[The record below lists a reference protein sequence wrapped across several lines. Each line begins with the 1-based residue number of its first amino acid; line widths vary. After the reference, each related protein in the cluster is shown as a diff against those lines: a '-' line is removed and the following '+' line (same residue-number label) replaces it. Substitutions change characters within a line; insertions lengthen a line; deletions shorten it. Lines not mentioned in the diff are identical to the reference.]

1 MAVKYLVSGGEG
13 ALGKTVISML
23 LQRGEKVRILMS
35 ELSDTRIY
43 RNNPNIE
50 ICYGISTDKD
60 SMREFFE
67 LDDPRNAVLFHTDE
81 YVSLSDSTNLTMR
94 RVNVIGAENIVDM
107 CLKRKVGK
115 LVYLSSA
122 YALNPE
128 VSGDSI
134 TIHFDRNK
142 VAGEYAKSKAEAAA
156 YVMEKVALN
165 RLNAVMVLPT
175 FIIGPGY
182 SQDYEINKVLNSYL
196 NNGTIPPKGGGRAFV
211 DVRDVANAMLT
222 LADKGEPGAGYIVS
236 GDYKTSDEFFKDV
249 NDIQGIE
256 APVKTASKLVMSKS
270 LAKLV
275 DFYYKITH
283 KENPREA
290 YTLFSENPDARF
302 EDNSKGILPE
312 TTISFKESLN
322 DTIKGAQQG
331 GIQAAAAAVP
341 KSDKKSDGPQGRSE
355 KKTSAEAMEA
365 RLKQTQAVASK
376 SSSETKTPPRTPF
389 ARAAAAAEAKA
400 AAEKQEE
407 NKSIIPQS
415 TLKDPETETKP
426 EPKANSET
434 SFRFG
439 STPTKFTK
447 AEVPLKSEPKA
458 EPAKPV
464 TPSAVPKSEPV
475 KSIIP
480 PLTPPAKEAEPK
492 AAEEPKK
499 EAPKTERPVSSGFPR
514 AAATP
519 SSGFPRAAATPSSAP
534 KAEPAPAAA
543 PVAKAAEPKAAEEP
557 KKEEAPKTERPVSSG
572 FPRAAA
578 TPSSAPAAPKTERPA
593 SSGFPRA
600 AATPS
605 SGFPR
610 AAATPSSTPK
620 AEPAAPAAAPVA
632 KEAEPK
638 VADAPKAEE
647 APRTGRPGST
657 GFPRAAATPSSGFP
671 RAVATPSSGFP
682 RAAATPSSTPKAEP
696 AAPAAAPAVKAAEP
710 KAAEEPKKEDVKK
723 EEAPKTE
730 RPGSTGFPRAAAT
743 PSSGFTKP
751 ADALSSATAQ
761 KKEPTLGS
769 GSFLGDDSKLGGSS
783 LGGES
788 SLGGSSLGGGSLGG
802 GSLGGGSL
810 GSGSLGG
817 GSLGGSTL
825 GGDPSLDGEPSLGGE
840 GLLHSDSSKQ
850 SINYAFMSAQAEH
863 NPFKPA
869 TSSEPS
875 PFKSAQPAQA
885 SSGPFKS
892 AQPAEQ
898 NPFKPIQSSASS
910 SNTVPSGPINSAF
923 KPAESAAPA
932 PKQDPAF
939 SKPQIA
945 SFSEADLSELE
956 EDIDKFGIPSGPVV
970 PPGIFAPPPKNGR
983 D

>member
-1 MAVKYLVSGGEG
+1 MSVKYLVSGGEG

-67 LDDPRNAVLFHTDE
+67 LEDPRSAVLFHTDE

-128 VSGDSI
+128 VSGDNI

-142 VAGEYAKSKAEAAA
+142 VEGEYAKSKAEAAA

-236 GDYKTSDEFFKDV
+236 GDYKTSGEFFQDV

-256 APVKTASKLVMSKS
+256 KPMKTASKLVMSKS

-331 GIQAAAAAVP
+331 GIQSSAAVTP
-341 KSDKKSDGPQGRSE
+341 KTDKKPDAQAKPE
-355 KKTSAEAMEA
+355 KKTAFDAMEA
-365 RLKQTQAVASK
+365 RLKQSQNVTAKAHTVSANPAEATAQRPAG
-376 SSSETKTPPRTPF
+376 TRP
-389 ARAAAAAEAKA
+389 AAAAAAKA
-400 AAEKQEE
+400 AAEEKEDE
-407 NKSIIPQS
+407 NKSIMPQS
-415 TLKDPETETKP
+415 SLKDPETETKAD
-426 EPKANSET
+426 EPKLNSET
-434 SFRFG
+434 TFRFG
-439 STPTKFTK
+439 GTPTKFTT
-447 AEVPLKSEPKA
+447 AEPKKSIIPGKDDAKAAPA
-458 EPAKPV
+458 EKKA
-464 TPSAVPKSEPV
+464 EPV

-480 PLTPPAKEAEPK
+480 DTPKAPSPSPFKTSEEPK
-492 AAEEPKK
+492 A
-499 EAPKTERPVSSGFPR
+499 EAPKAERPVSSGFPR

-519 SSGFPRAAATPSSAP
+519 SAAPRTERPASTGFPRAAATPSSAP
-534 KAEPAPAAA
+534 AAPAAPKAAEA
-543 PVAKAAEPKAAEEP
+543 PKAVETPKVEEAPKAAEPKAEEPKVEAPKAEEP
-557 KKEEAPKTERPVSSG
+557 KAEAPKAERPVSSG

-578 TPSSAPAAPKTERPA
+578 TPSAAPRTERPA
-593 SSGFPRA
+593 SAGFPRA

-605 SGFPR
+605 AAPKAERPGAGFPK
-610 AAATPSSTPK
+610 ASSTPK
-620 AEPAAPAAAPVA
+620 DD
-632 KEAEPK
+632 PK
-638 VADAPKAEE
+638 
-647 APRTGRPGST
+647 
-657 GFPRAAATPSSGFP
+657 PSSG
-671 RAVATPSSGFP
+671 PS
-682 RAAATPSSTPKAEP
+682 
-696 AAPAAAPAVKAAEP
+696 
-710 KAAEEPKKEDVKK
+710 
-723 EEAPKTE
+723 
-730 RPGSTGFPRAAAT
+730 
-743 PSSGFTKP
+743 
-751 ADALSSATAQ
+751 LS
-761 KKEPTLGS
+761 
-769 GSFLGDDSKLGGSS
+769 
-783 LGGES
+783 
-788 SLGGSSLGGGSLGG
+788 GSSLGGGLGG
-802 GSLGGGSL
+802 GS
-810 GSGSLGG
+810 
-817 GSLGGSTL
+817 
-825 GGDPSLDGEPSLGGE
+825 GE
-840 GLLHSDSSKQ
+840 GKLHSSDSSAQ
-850 SINYAFMSAQAEH
+850 SITAQFLSAQAANNNNAFKPAQSNEPSPFKPAMASTASTKAEPG

-869 TSSEPS
+869 PS
-875 PFKSAQPAQA
+875 AVPAQKPET
-885 SSGPFKS
+885 S
-892 AQPAEQ
+892 
-898 NPFKPIQSSASS
+898 NPF
-910 SNTVPSGPINSAF
+910 GGAF
-923 KPAESAAPA
+923 KPAEPAKAETPAPA
-932 PKQDPAF
+932 GNTYGFKPA
-939 SKPQIA
+939 A
-945 SFSEADLSELE
+945 SAEPEAKKAPLITEPTDDSFFD
-956 EDIDKFGIPSGPVV
+956 DIDEEFNKFNVIANSDSGSGPSV
-970 PPGIFAPPPKNGR
+970 PPGIFAPPPGN
-983 D
+983 

>member
-1 MAVKYLVSGGEG
+1 MSVKYLVSGGEG

-67 LDDPRNAVLFHTDE
+67 LEDPRSAVLFHTDE

-128 VSGDSI
+128 VSGDNI

-142 VAGEYAKSKAEAAA
+142 VEGEYAKSKAEAAA

-236 GDYKTSDEFFKDV
+236 GDYKTSGEFFQDV

-256 APVKTASKLVMSKS
+256 KPMKTASKLVMSKS

-302 EDNSKGILPE
+302 EDNSNGILPE

-331 GIQAAAAAVP
+331 GIQSSAAVTP
-341 KSDKKSDGPQGRSE
+341 KSDKKPDAQAKPE
-355 KKTSAEAMEA
+355 KKTAFDAMEA
-365 RLKQTQAVASK
+365 RLKQSQNVTAKAHTVSPNPAEATAQRPAG
-376 SSSETKTPPRTPF
+376 TRP
-389 ARAAAAAEAKA
+389 AAAAAAKA
-400 AAEKQEE
+400 AAEEKEDE
-407 NKSIIPQS
+407 NKSIMPQS
-415 TLKDPETETKP
+415 SLKDPETESKSD
-426 EPKANSET
+426 EPTPNKET
-434 SFRFG
+434 TFRFG
-439 STPTKFTK
+439 GTPTKFTT
-447 AEVPLKSEPKA
+447 AEPKKSIIPGKDDAKAAPA
-458 EPAKPV
+458 EKKP
-464 TPSAVPKSEPV
+464 EPV

-480 PLTPPAKEAEPK
+480 ETPKIPSPSPFKTSEEPKAEAPKAERPVSSGFPRATATPSAAPRTERPVSTGFPRAAATPSSAPAAPVAPKAAETPKVEEAPKAAEPK
-492 AAEEPKK
+492 AEAPKVELPKAEEPKA
-499 EAPKTERPVSSGFPR
+499 EAPKAERPVSSGFPR

-519 SSGFPRAAATPSSAP
+519 SAAPRTERPASAGFPRASATPSSAP
-534 KAEPAPAAA
+534 K
-543 PVAKAAEPKAAEEP
+543 
-557 KKEEAPKTERPVSSG
+557 TERPGAG
-572 FPRAAA
+572 FPKA
-578 TPSSAPAAPKTERPA
+578 
-593 SSGFPRA
+593 
-600 AATPS
+600 
-605 SGFPR
+605 
-610 AAATPSSTPK
+610 SSTPK
-620 AEPAAPAAAPVA
+620 DD
-632 KEAEPK
+632 PK
-638 VADAPKAEE
+638 SDA
-647 APRTGRPGST
+647 G
-657 GFPRAAATPSSGFP
+657 
-671 RAVATPSSGFP
+671 
-682 RAAATPSSTPKAEP
+682 
-696 AAPAAAPAVKAAEP
+696 
-710 KAAEEPKKEDVKK
+710 
-723 EEAPKTE
+723 
-730 RPGSTGFPRAAAT
+730 
-743 PSSGFTKP
+743 
-751 ADALSSATAQ
+751 
-761 KKEPTLGS
+761 
-769 GSFLGDDSKLGGSS
+769 
-783 LGGES
+783 S

-802 GSLGGGSL
+802 GS
-810 GSGSLGG
+810 
-817 GSLGGSTL
+817 
-825 GGDPSLDGEPSLGGE
+825 GE
-840 GLLHSDSSKQ
+840 GKLHSSDSSAQ
-850 SINYAFMSAQAEH
+850 SITAQFLSAQAANNNNAFKPAQSNEPSPFKPVTATNTGSSKAEPG

-869 TSSEPS
+869 PS
-875 PFKSAQPAQA
+875 AAPAQ
-885 SSGPFKS
+885 K
-892 AQPAEQ
+892 AETS
-898 NPFKPIQSSASS
+898 NPF
-910 SNTVPSGPINSAF
+910 GGAF
-923 KPAESAAPA
+923 KPAEPVKAETPAPA
-932 PKQDPAF
+932 ANTFGFKPAA
-939 SKPQIA
+939 A
-945 SFSEADLSELE
+945 SAEAETKKAPLITEPTDDSFFD
-956 EDIDKFGIPSGPVV
+956 DIDEEFNKFNVIANSDSGSGPAV
-970 PPGIFAPPPKNGR
+970 PPGIFAPPPGN
-983 D
+983 

>member
-1 MAVKYLVSGGEG
+1 MSVKYLVSGGEG

-67 LDDPRNAVLFHTDE
+67 LEDPRSAVLFHTDE

-128 VSGDSI
+128 VSGEEI

-142 VAGEYAKSKAEAAA
+142 VEGEYAKSKAEAAA

-182 SQDYEINKVLNSYL
+182 SEDYEINKVLNSYL

-236 GDYKTSDEFFKDV
+236 GDYKTSGEFFQDV

-256 APVKTASKLVMSKS
+256 KPVKTASKLVMSKS

-322 DTIKGAQQG
+322 DTIKGAQHG

-341 KSDKKSDGPQGRSE
+341 KQDKKPAEVPQS
-355 KKTSAEAMEA
+355 KAKSSADAMEA
-365 RLKQTQAVASK
+365 RLKQSQSVTSKAHTVTTASA
-376 SSSETKTPPRTPF
+376 EAAQRPAHTRPAT
-389 ARAAAAAEAKA
+389 AAAQAAAAAKA
-400 AAEKQEE
+400 AEADKEE
-407 NKSIIPQS
+407 EAPKSIIPQS
-415 TLKDPETETKP
+415 SLKDPEIESKSN
-426 EPKANSET
+426 EPKADSET
-434 SFRFG
+434 TFRFG
-439 STPTKFTK
+439 GAPTKFTRVTP
-447 AEVPLKSEPKA
+447 AQKSIIPDKNEPKTA
-458 EPAKPV
+458 
-464 TPSAVPKSEPV
+464 PSEDKKEPV

-480 PLTPPAKEAEPK
+480 QEAPKGPSPFK
-492 AAEEPKK
+492 AAEAAKPA
-499 EAPKTERPVSSGFPR
+499 EAPKAEAKPTAPEASKTERPVSSGFPRAVATPSSAPKAERPVSSGFPR

-519 SSGFPRAAATPSSAP
+519 SSVPKADKPAEAP
-534 KAEPAPAAA
+534 KAEAPKAEEKPAAPEVKPAA
-543 PVAKAAEPKAAEEP
+543 PETPKA
-557 KKEEAPKTERPVSSG
+557 ERPVSSG

-578 TPSSAPAAPKTERPA
+578 TPSSVPKADKPASSGFPRAAATPSSAPKADRPA

-605 SGFPR
+605 SG
-610 AAATPSSTPK
+610 SSL
-620 AEPAAPAAAPVA
+620 
-632 KEAEPK
+632 
-638 VADAPKAEE
+638 
-647 APRTGRPGST
+647 
-657 GFPRAAATPSSGFP
+657 
-671 RAVATPSSGFP
+671 
-682 RAAATPSSTPKAEP
+682 
-696 AAPAAAPAVKAAEP
+696 
-710 KAAEEPKKEDVKK
+710 K
-723 EEAPKTE
+723 EE
-730 RPGSTGFPRAAAT
+730 
-743 PSSGFTKP
+743 
-751 ADALSSATAQ
+751 
-761 KKEPTLGS
+761 
-769 GSFLGDDSKLGGSS
+769 SS
-783 LGGES
+783 LGGS
-788 SLGGSSLGGGSLGG
+788 SLGGSSLGGGSLGSEQ
-802 GSLGGGSL
+802 SLNS
-810 GSGSLGG
+810 
-817 GSLGGSTL
+817 
-825 GGDPSLDGEPSLGGE
+825 DPN
-840 GLLHSDSSKQ
+840 KQ
-850 SINYAFMSAQAEH
+850 SINAAFLSAQANH
-863 NPFKPA
+863 NNAFKPVQ
-869 TSSEPS
+869 SSEPS
-875 PFKSAQPAQA
+875 PFKPANAPVQ
-885 SSGPFKS
+885 SGK
-892 AQPAEQ
+892 AEPG
-898 NPFKPIQSSASS
+898 NPFKPAPSAAPAPQAQP
-910 SNTVPSGPINSAF
+910 SNPFSSAF
-923 KPAESAAPA
+923 KPAEPA
-932 PKQDPAF
+932 PKTEPSNPFSSAFKPAEPEIAPEPKPAASEIQDFVDPVF
-939 SKPQIA
+939 G
-945 SFSEADLSELE
+945 
-956 EDIDKFGIPSGPVV
+956 DIDDEFENFKPSDGPVV
-970 PPGIFAPPPKNGR
+970 PPGIFAPPPKPGQN
-983 D
+983 

>member
-1 MAVKYLVSGGEG
+1 MSVKYLVSGGEG

-67 LDDPRNAVLFHTDE
+67 LEDPRSAVLFHTDE

-128 VSGDSI
+128 VSGDNI

-142 VAGEYAKSKAEAAA
+142 VEGEYAKSKAEAAA

-236 GDYKTSDEFFKDV
+236 GDYKTSGEFFQDV

-256 APVKTASKLVMSKS
+256 KPMKTASKLVMSKS

-302 EDNSKGILPE
+302 EDNSNGILPE

-331 GIQAAAAAVP
+331 GIQSSAAVTP
-341 KSDKKSDGPQGRSE
+341 KSDKKPDAQAKPE
-355 KKTSAEAMEA
+355 KKTAFDAMEA
-365 RLKQTQAVASK
+365 RLKQSQNVTAKAHTVSPNPAEATAQRPAG
-376 SSSETKTPPRTPF
+376 TRP
-389 ARAAAAAEAKA
+389 AAAAAAKA
-400 AAEKQEE
+400 AAEEKEDE

-415 TLKDPETETKP
+415 SLKDPETETKAD
-426 EPKANSET
+426 EPKLNSET
-434 SFRFG
+434 TFRFG
-439 STPTKFTK
+439 GTPTKFTT
-447 AEVPLKSEPKA
+447 AEPKKSIIPGKDDAKAAPA
-458 EPAKPV
+458 EKKA
-464 TPSAVPKSEPV
+464 EPV

-480 PLTPPAKEAEPK
+480 DTPKAPSPSPFKTSEEPK
-492 AAEEPKK
+492 A
-499 EAPKTERPVSSGFPR
+499 EAPKAERPVSSGFPR

-519 SSGFPRAAATPSSAP
+519 SAAPRTERPVSTGFPRAAATPSSAP
-534 KAEPAPAAA
+534 R
-543 PVAKAAEPKAAEEP
+543 
-557 KKEEAPKTERPVSSG
+557 TERPASAG
-572 FPRAAA
+572 FPRASA
-578 TPSSAPAAPKTERPA
+578 TPSSAPETERPGA
-593 SSGFPRA
+593 GFPKA
-600 AATPS
+600 
-605 SGFPR
+605 
-610 AAATPSSTPK
+610 SSTPK
-620 AEPAAPAAAPVA
+620 DD
-632 KEAEPK
+632 PK
-638 VADAPKAEE
+638 
-647 APRTGRPGST
+647 PGA
-657 GFPRAAATPSSGFP
+657 GSS
-671 RAVATPSSGFP
+671 
-682 RAAATPSSTPKAEP
+682 
-696 AAPAAAPAVKAAEP
+696 
-710 KAAEEPKKEDVKK
+710 
-723 EEAPKTE
+723 
-730 RPGSTGFPRAAAT
+730 
-743 PSSGFTKP
+743 
-751 ADALSSATAQ
+751 
-761 KKEPTLGS
+761 
-769 GSFLGDDSKLGGSS
+769 LGGSS
-783 LGGES
+783 LGS
-788 SLGGSSLGGGSLGG
+788 GSSLGGGSLGG
-802 GSLGGGSL
+802 GS
-810 GSGSLGG
+810 
-817 GSLGGSTL
+817 
-825 GGDPSLDGEPSLGGE
+825 GE
-840 GLLHSDSSKQ
+840 GKLHSSDSSAQ
-850 SINYAFMSAQAEH
+850 SITAQFLSAQAANNNAFKPAQSNEPSPFKPATAANTGSSKAEPG

-869 TSSEPS
+869 PS
-875 PFKSAQPAQA
+875 AAPAQ
-885 SSGPFKS
+885 K
-892 AQPAEQ
+892 AETS
-898 NPFKPIQSSASS
+898 NPF
-910 SNTVPSGPINSAF
+910 GGAF
-923 KPAESAAPA
+923 KPAEPAKEAAPA
-932 PKQDPAF
+932 PAANTFGFKPAA
-939 SKPQIA
+939 A
-945 SFSEADLSELE
+945 SAETETKKAPLITEPTDDSFFD
-956 EDIDKFGIPSGPVV
+956 DIDEEFNKFNVIANSDSGSGPSV
-970 PPGIFAPPPKNGR
+970 PPGIFAPPPGN
-983 D
+983 

>member
-1 MAVKYLVSGGEG
+1 MSVKYLVSGGEG

-67 LDDPRNAVLFHTDE
+67 LEDPRSAVLFHTDE

-128 VSGDSI
+128 VSGDNI

-142 VAGEYAKSKAEAAA
+142 VEGEYAKSKAEAAA

-236 GDYKTSDEFFKDV
+236 GDYKTSGEFFQDV

-256 APVKTASKLVMSKS
+256 KPMKTASKLVMSKS

-302 EDNSKGILPE
+302 EDNSNGILPE

-331 GIQAAAAAVP
+331 GIQSSAAVTP
-341 KSDKKSDGPQGRSE
+341 KSDKKPDAQAKPE
-355 KKTSAEAMEA
+355 KKTAFDAMEA
-365 RLKQTQAVASK
+365 RLKQSQNVTAKAHTVSPNPAEATAQRPAG
-376 SSSETKTPPRTPF
+376 TRP
-389 ARAAAAAEAKA
+389 AAAAAAKA
-400 AAEKQEE
+400 AAEEKEDE
-407 NKSIIPQS
+407 NKSIMPQS
-415 TLKDPETETKP
+415 SLKDPETEMKP
-426 EPKANSET
+426 GEPKLNSET
-434 SFRFG
+434 TFRFG
-439 STPTKFTK
+439 GTPTKFTT
-447 AEVPLKSEPKA
+447 AEPKKSIIPGKDDAKAAPA
-458 EPAKPV
+458 EKKA
-464 TPSAVPKSEPV
+464 EPV

-480 PLTPPAKEAEPK
+480 DTPKAPSPSPFKTSEEPK
-492 AAEEPKK
+492 A
-499 EAPKTERPVSSGFPR
+499 EAPKAERPVSSGFPR

-519 SSGFPRAAATPSSAP
+519 S
-534 KAEPAPAAA
+534 AA
-543 PVAKAAEPKAAEEP
+543 PR
-557 KKEEAPKTERPVSSG
+557 TERPVSTG

-578 TPSSAPAAPKTERPA
+578 TPSSAPAAPVTPKVVEAPKAAETPKVEEAPKAAEPKAEAPKVELPKAEEPKAEEPKAERPV

-600 AATPS
+600 SATPS
-605 SGFPR
+605 S
-610 AAATPSSTPK
+610 
-620 AEPAAPAAAPVA
+620 
-632 KEAEPK
+632 
-638 VADAPKAEE
+638 
-647 APRTGRPGST
+647 
-657 GFPRAAATPSSGFP
+657 
-671 RAVATPSSGFP
+671 
-682 RAAATPSSTPKAEP
+682 
-696 AAPAAAPAVKAAEP
+696 
-710 KAAEEPKKEDVKK
+710 
-723 EEAPKTE
+723 APKTE
-730 RPGSTGFPRAAAT
+730 RPGAGFPKASST
-743 PSSGFTKP
+743 PKDDPKPGAGSS
-751 ADALSSATAQ
+751 
-761 KKEPTLGS
+761 
-769 GSFLGDDSKLGGSS
+769 LGGSS
-783 LGGES
+783 LGS
-788 SLGGSSLGGGSLGG
+788 GSSLGGGSLGG
-802 GSLGGGSL
+802 GS
-810 GSGSLGG
+810 
-817 GSLGGSTL
+817 
-825 GGDPSLDGEPSLGGE
+825 GE
-840 GLLHSDSSKQ
+840 GKLHSSDSSAQ
-850 SINYAFMSAQAEH
+850 SITAQFLSAQAANNNNAFKPAQSNEPSPFKPATATNTGSSKAEPG

-869 TSSEPS
+869 PS
-875 PFKSAQPAQA
+875 AAPAQ
-885 SSGPFKS
+885 K
-892 AQPAEQ
+892 AETS
-898 NPFKPIQSSASS
+898 NPF
-910 SNTVPSGPINSAF
+910 GGAF
-923 KPAESAAPA
+923 KPAEPAKAETPAPA
-932 PKQDPAF
+932 ANTFGFKPAA
-939 SKPQIA
+939 A
-945 SFSEADLSELE
+945 STETETKKAPLITEPTDDSFFD
-956 EDIDKFGIPSGPVV
+956 DIDEEFNKFNVIANSDSGSGPSV
-970 PPGIFAPPPKNGR
+970 PPGIFAPPPGN
-983 D
+983 